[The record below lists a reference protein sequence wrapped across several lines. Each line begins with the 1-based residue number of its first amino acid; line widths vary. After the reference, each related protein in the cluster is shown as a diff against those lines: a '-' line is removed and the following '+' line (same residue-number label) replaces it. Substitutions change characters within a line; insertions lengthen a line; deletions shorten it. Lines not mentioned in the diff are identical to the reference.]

1 MSAKSSGIPGGL
13 AGAPGIEIT
22 SWDDVGGEK
31 SIKTSQTN
39 NSAMSVNEG
48 KLQSLS
54 SKATTAYNAGQ
65 YMDALN
71 WCEQVYEMDAFRT
84 ENLLMLGA
92 IHFQL
97 RNFSECIFY
106 NQQCI
111 RVDASFAESYSNL
124 GNALKELGDY
134 YSAIEFYNKAI
145 KLKPRFCD
153 AYNNLASVYMQ
164 LGETDQAMETYNM
177 ALVLNPALVDAHNNL
192 GNLFKTQ
199 GDLESSKKCYLE
211 AIRIKPDFA
220 VAWNNLAGVFK
231 DEGQIGTAVS
241 YYKEATRLC
250 PEFADAHSNLGNA
263 LKEQNLLDEAIVS
276 YKTAIKLRPDFAIAH
291 GNLGTC
297 QFDLGDVQQ
306 AVRTFK
312 YALQL
317 EPNYPDAYNS
327 LGNAQRDLGQLEEA
341 IQSFRSALRL
351 KPDHPHAYNN
361 LGNAMKDK
369 GLIKEAVHCY
379 VTAVRIMPKFA
390 AAHSNLASLL
400 KEQGKLEQSLAHY
413 HEAITIEPL
422 FADAYSNL
430 GNLYKDFGKTEEAV
444 KCYATAIKINPDFAV
459 AHSNL
464 AAAYKDS
471 GDITSAIA
479 SYRRALELKPDF
491 SDAFVNL
498 VHSCISIC
506 DWSSFEEDQ
515 AKVAQILQEQLM
527 ESNSFLPSIQP
538 FHSLAFPLSLQE
550 MKQIAERYSR
560 KALDSVALAETRF
573 NLRLKARIQRV
584 KVGYVSSDFG
594 NHPLSHLMQS
604 VFGLHNRDRFEVTCY
619 ALTPSDKSRWRG
631 RIETEVE
638 YFKDIS
644 QLQAADAAQLIY
656 NDGIHILVNLNGFTK
671 GAKNELFAL
680 RPAHVQLSMVGFC
693 GTSGASYMDYM
704 VADPITIPSENRSFY
719 TEKILYMPHTYV
731 INDHKQSAR
740 FVVDGSVAP
749 PTRGRYG
756 LSEDKFVFCNFG
768 QLYKIDPLIFDTWM
782 NILKRVQ
789 NSVLWLLKFPP
800 DGEVNIRAEAR
811 KRGVRE
817 DQIHFSDV
825 AANDEHLLRG
835 GLADLFLDTSVCN
848 AHTTSCDILWSGTP
862 LITLIGDRM
871 SSRVSASILTSIGTP
886 ELVCESYEEY
896 EEMAVSLAEDSEQL
910 FTFRRKLERSRENC
924 AAYDTERWVR
934 NLEAGYDEIMGK
946 LERDQL
952 YEDIYIEDVLPVA
965 IESDESLFG

>member
-1 MSAKSSGIPGGL
+1 MSTKSSGISAGVPG
-13 AGAPGIEIT
+13 AASIEIT
-22 SWDDVGGEK
+22 SWDDAGGDK
-31 SIKTSQTN
+31 SVKTSQTN
-39 NSAMSVNEG
+39 ASAVSVNEA

-54 SKATTAYNAGQ
+54 NKASAAYNSGQ

-84 ENLLMLGA
+84 ENLLLLGA

-124 GNALKELGDY
+124 GNALKELCDY

-153 AYNNLASVYMQ
+153 AYNNLAGVYMQ
-164 LGETDQAMETYNM
+164 LGETEQAMETYNM
-177 ALVLNPALVDAHNNL
+177 ALVLNPGLVDAHNNL

-220 VAWNNLAGVFK
+220 IAWNNLAGVFK
-231 DEGQIGTAVS
+231 DEGQISTAIS

-250 PEFADAHSNLGNA
+250 PEFADAHSNLGNV
-263 LKEQNLLDEAIVS
+263 LKEQNLLDEATAS
-276 YKTAIKLRPDFAIAH
+276 YKTAIRLRPDFAIAH

-297 QFDLGDVQQ
+297 QYDSGDVEQ
-306 AVRTFK
+306 AIRTFK

-327 LGNAQRDLGQLEEA
+327 LGNAQRDIGLLEEA

-369 GLIKEAVHCY
+369 GMVKEAVHCY

-400 KEQGKLEQSLAHY
+400 KEQGKLEQALAHY

-444 KCYATAIKINPDFAV
+444 KCYATAIKINPDLAV

-471 GDITSAIA
+471 GDVTSAIA
-479 SYRRALELKPDF
+479 SYRRAIELKPDF

-506 DWSSFEEDQ
+506 EWSTFEEDQ
-515 AKVAQILQEQLM
+515 ARVAQILQEQLM
-527 ESNSFLPSIQP
+527 ESDSFLPSIQP
-538 FHSLAFPLSLQE
+538 FHSLALPLSLQE

-560 KALDSVALAETRF
+560 KATDGVALAETRF
-573 NLRLKARIQRV
+573 NLRLKSRIQRI

-594 NHPLSHLMQS
+594 NHPVSHLMQS
-604 VFGLHNRDRFEVTCY
+604 VFGLHNRERFEVTCY

-644 QLQAADAAQLIY
+644 QLQVADAAQLIY
-656 NDGIHILVNLNGFTK
+656 NDGIHILINLNGFTK
-671 GAKNELFAL
+671 GAKNEIFAL
-680 RPAHVQLSMVGFC
+680 RPAHIQLSMLGFC
-693 GTSGASYMDYM
+693 GTSGAPYMDYL
-704 VADPITIPSENRSFY
+704 VADPTTIPPENRSFY
-719 TEKILYMPHTYV
+719 TEKILYMPHTYIV
-731 INDHKQSAR
+731 NDHKQSAR
-740 FVVDGSVAP
+740 CVVDRNVQSL
-749 PTRGRYG
+749 PTRERYG

-768 QLYKIDPLIFDTWM
+768 QLYKIDPTIFNTWM

-800 DGEVNIRAEAR
+800 DGEVNIRVEAR

-848 AHTTSCDILWSGTP
+848 AHTTACDILWSGTP
-862 LITLIGDRM
+862 LITLKGDRM
-871 SSRVSASILTSIGTP
+871 SSRVSSSLMSAVGIP
-886 ELVCESYEEY
+886 ELVCDSYEEY
-896 EEMAVSLAEDSEQL
+896 EEMAVTLAEDSDKL
-910 FTFRRKLERSRENC
+910 FTFRRKLERSRDSC

-934 NLEAGYDEIMGK
+934 NLEAGLNEIMGH
-946 LERDQL
+946 LENDKTC
-952 YEDIYIEDVLPVA
+952 EDIYVEDVLPVA
-965 IESDESLFG
+965 LESDESIL